1 MITNIYKI
9 LLISLILSLTACASS
24 QEEPSKVPE
33 KEKIVQKSQPL
44 RQSVSTPAIRQ
55 GSKRKINYAID
66 TSRPAQEI
74 KKEYPFDI
82 ELKTAAGKIVNSAD
96 ILKSDGKPTVLLFWL
111 TTCVP
116 CRYEMKAISEK
127 FDGWKKE
134 ANFNF
139 YAIST
144 DFQKNYGH
152 FVERVKQSNWSFE
165 AYHDVNREFRY
176 VMPGELNG
184 LPQTFILDKE
194 GRIVFHK
201 KKYRGGDE
209 NLLFEKIKQFA
220 NK

>member
-1 MITNIYKI
+1 MITHMNKT
-9 LLISLILSLTACASS
+9 LLIAVIISLSACAAS
-24 QEEPSKVPE
+24 QEEPSKTVE
-33 KEKIVQKSQPL
+33 KAKVAQQS
-44 RQSVSTPAIRQ
+44 RQLPKKGSTPTTQQAA
-55 GSKRKINYAID
+55 KRNINYAID

-74 KKEYPFDI
+74 KKDYPYDI
-82 ELKTAAGKIVNSAD
+82 ELKTAEGKTINSAD
-96 ILKSDGKPTVLLFWL
+96 ILKTNGKPTVLLFWL

-134 ANFNF
+134 ADFNF

-144 DFQKNYGH
+144 DFQKNYQR

-184 LPQTFILDKE
+184 LPQSFILDKD

-201 KKYRGGDE
+201 RKYRGGDE
-209 NLLFEKIKQFA
+209 ELLFEKIKLLA
-220 NK
+220 SK